1 MEQAFLADG
10 GNWKYFQINSL
21 FNIYRGNIQNQDK
34 LVDDINGIAFIA
46 QNDRNNGYVKQVKI
60 TDNRLFKGNV
70 LIIGRQT
77 GIVYFQNHD
86 FVTTDGVLVLTPKN
100 GLMLN
105 KNTGLFVKTI
115 VQKQLVIFGYTNT
128 VSVRK
133 LNEISIPL
141 PVKNNQIAFGYMQ
154 RVVQELQAER
164 LQELQAYLQA
174 TGLSDYVWSKQ
185 EKSAL
190 DLLENVNAQG
200 GVKPF
205 KIKELFSNIQQGERL
220 TKADQ
225 ISGSL
230 KWKEFNLKELFGA
243 ATRGKRLKSTDRI
256 PGELPFVT
264 AGEADV
270 GISDFIGNDVDV
282 FAANTVTIDMFGS
295 AKYRNYQY
303 GADDHVAVVH
313 SQNWQKHAVLFLAA
327 AIHKVANAGQF
338 SYSRNFY
345 AKDADELNIL
355 LPEKDGKPDTE
366 LMSQIGRA
374 IEKLV
379 IADVVK
385 FNERELAA
393 YRQTIQAA

>member
-60 TDNRLFKGNV
+60 TDNRLFKGNA

-141 PVKNNQIAFGYMQ
+141 PVKNNQIAFGYMES
-154 RVVQELQAER
+154 VVQELQAER

-174 TGLSDYVWSKQ
+174 TGLSDYILSKQ
-185 EKSAL
+185 EKSVL
-190 DLLENVNAQG
+190 DLLENVNAQ
-200 GVKPF
+200 
-205 KIKELFSNIQQGERL
+205 
-220 TKADQ
+220 
-225 ISGSL
+225 
-230 KWKEFNLKELFGA
+230 
-243 ATRGKRLKSTDRI
+243 RGDK
-256 PGELPFVT
+256 
-264 AGEADV
+264 
-270 GISDFIGNDVDV
+270 
-282 FAANTVTIDMFGS
+282 TI
-295 AKYRNYQY
+295 
-303 GADDHVAVVH
+303 
-313 SQNWQKHAVLFLAA
+313 
-327 AIHKVANAGQF
+327 
-338 SYSRNFY
+338 
-345 AKDADELNIL
+345 
-355 LPEKDGKPDTE
+355 
-366 LMSQIGRA
+366 
-374 IEKLV
+374 
-379 IADVVK
+379 
-385 FNERELAA
+385 
-393 YRQTIQAA
+393 

>member
-60 TDNRLFKGNV
+60 TDNRLFKGNA

-141 PVKNNQIAFGYMQ
+141 PVKNNQIAFGYMES
-154 RVVQELQAER
+154 VVQELQAER

-174 TGLSDYVWSKQ
+174 TGLSDYILSKQ
-185 EKSAL
+185 EKSVL
-190 DLLENVNAQG
+190 DLLENVNAQRG
-200 GVKPF
+200 GIKPF
-205 KIKELFSNIQQGERL
+205 KIKELFGNIQQGERL

-230 KWKEFNLKELFGA
+230 NFVMSGTTNTGIVGSIGNAVVRFPKNSITIDIFGNVFYRNDEFGA
-243 ATRGKRLKSTDRI
+243 SD
-256 PGELPFVT
+256 
-264 AGEADV
+264 DV
-270 GISDFIGNDVDV
+270 GVYWNNEDNAMD
-282 FAANTVTIDMFGS
+282 
-295 AKYRNYQY
+295 
-303 GADDHVAVVH
+303 
-313 SQNWQKHAVLFLAA
+313 KHAMLYLAA
-327 AIHKVANAGQF
+327 SLRKSLSGRFDYGYKLRASKSHN
-338 SYSRNFY
+338 
-345 AKDADELNIL
+345 LTCL
-355 LPEKDGKPDTE
+355 LPEKDGKPDTG

-379 IADVVK
+379 ITDVVK

-393 YRQTIQAA
+393 YRQTIQQA